1 MSHCDRIEFAYLMSF
16 LFVEFHGTGSW
27 RRLFICRAL
36 RAMEMFS
43 NDSDIKYF
51 SVFCKHIT

>member
-16 LFVEFHGTGSW
+16 LFVEFHGTG
-27 RRLFICRAL
+27 RRLLICRAL

-51 SVFCKHIT
+51 SVFCKYKLT